1 MITIKRLFFNK
12 LLEILTELP
21 NHKDTK
27 DTKKVPPL
35 LAAFVPQTLIPS
47 VA

>member
-35 LAAFVPQTLIPS
+35 LAAFVPQPPVLM